1 MTMQLRIKHTT
12 GYHYEKGAMASF
24 NEARM
29 TPMTTSE
36 QYVLRSRL
44 EITPSPW
51 SYEYRDYWGTTVTSF
66 EVHDPHADLT
76 VVSTSIVDTQDVP
89 AKPHGAV
96 WEDLTA
102 DVRDEWCEYLV
113 LSDWVAP
120 SSDLHALLAPLRA
133 DAERPGDYAQA
144 AMRLLHDTI
153 AYLPGSTE
161 VTTTAADA
169 WDAKTGVCQD
179 FAHLSLGALRDAGI
193 PARYI
198 SGYLHPSPDPAVG
211 ETVAGE
217 SHAWIEWWDGE
228 WVGWD
233 PTNAIAPGPR
243 HVVVAKGRDYAD
255 SPPLRGI
262 FSTAGGSELFV
273 GVEITRLR

>member
-1 MTMQLRIKHTT
+1 MTYQLRIKHTT

-44 EITPSPW
+44 EITPTPW

-66 EVHDPHADLT
+66 EVHDPHSDLT
-76 VVSTSIVDTQDVP
+76 VVATSIVDTQEVP
-89 AKPHGAV
+89 AKPHAIG
-96 WEDLTA
+96 WDDLTD
-102 DVRDEWCEYLV
+102 DVTDEWCEYLV

-120 SSDLHALLAPLRA
+120 ADDLRGLLDELRA
-133 DAERPGDYAQA
+133 TAERPGDYARA
-144 AMRLLHDTI
+144 AVDLLHSRI
-153 AYLPGSTE
+153 AYVPGSTE

-169 WDAKTGVCQD
+169 WAAQTGVCQD
-179 FAHLSLGALRDAGI
+179 FAHLSLGALRHAGV
-193 PARYI
+193 PARYV
-198 SGYLHPSPDPAVG
+198 SGYLHPSRDPVVG
-211 ETVAGE
+211 ETVEGE

-228 WVGWD
+228 WVAWD
-233 PTNAIAPGPR
+233 PTNAVAPGPR
-243 HVVVAKGRDYAD
+243 HVVVAKGRDYGD